1 MFPLLPINLR
11 ENRRREC
18 ENVLWALKENA
29 SGGIGRVFLRLSSG
43 FTLLIDTQADAVMTE
58 SDLTKQLATC
68 TPPIPQVRINE
79 VLLALVRAKVATK
92 GLVKV

>member
-1 MFPLLPINLR
+1 MCFSVSPLVP
-11 ENRRREC
+11 
-18 ENVLWALKENA
+18 
-29 SGGIGRVFLRLSSG
+29 FYSS
-43 FTLLIDTQADAVMTE
+43 DTQADAVMTV